1 MLLRRVLAEIKAGS
15 RARVAHECAPVL
27 RSATLALAPS
37 AAALALARR
46 AVDALLG
53 EAPID
58 PTFLFNLRLVTS
70 ELVKNAVLYGSSD
83 EQITLE
89 LRLLEREVEVCVANR
104 GERLRLVSLRGRRDT
119 GGRGLEIVDALVDAF
134 AIESTGS
141 GTTIM
146 VRLARAATQ
155 QPVATVSAPQRAFHA
170 GPLGGGGE
178 AVAAP
183 AANTRELEPSVRRG
197 VRARR
202 DEGAGASRAERGRVG
217 SRARG
222 A

>member
-15 RARVAHECAPVL
+15 RASVAHECAPVL
-27 RSATLALAPS
+27 RTATLALAPS

-53 EAPID
+53 EGPID

-119 GGRGLEIVDALVDAF
+119 GGRGLEIVDALADAF
-134 AIESTGS
+134 AIESTGN
-141 GTTIM
+141 GTTIT

-155 QPVATVSAPQRAFHA
+155 QPVAAVSTPQRAFHA
-170 GPLGGGGE
+170 GPLGGE
-178 AVAAP
+178 AVTGP
-183 AANTRELEPSVRRG
+183 AANTRELERSVRRG

-202 DEGAGASRAERGRVG
+202 VEGAGASRAARRRVG
-217 SRARG
+217 GGARG